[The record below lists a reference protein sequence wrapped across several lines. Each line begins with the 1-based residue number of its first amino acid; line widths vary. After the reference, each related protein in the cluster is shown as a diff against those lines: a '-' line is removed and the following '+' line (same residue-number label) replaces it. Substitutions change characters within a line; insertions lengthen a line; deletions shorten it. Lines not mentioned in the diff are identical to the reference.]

1 VTPLYR
7 RSEGEQIAVP
17 ENIYVIGTMNIA
29 DRSLALVDFALRR
42 RFAFV
47 TLEPQFDKPVMR
59 KWLSDRKMPESLIA
73 RITDRMKKLNA
84 RIADDAH
91 LGPAFRVG
99 HSFFCPRGLDFS
111 QLGDTFYRDVIETEV
126 VPLLE
131 EYWHDRPGEL
141 QAARAELEA

>member
-1 VTPLYR
+1 
-7 RSEGEQIAVP
+7 
-17 ENIYVIGTMNIA
+17 
-29 DRSLALVDFALRR
+29 
-42 RFAFV
+42 
-47 TLEPQFDKPVMR
+47 
-59 KWLSDRKMPESLIA
+59 MPESLIA